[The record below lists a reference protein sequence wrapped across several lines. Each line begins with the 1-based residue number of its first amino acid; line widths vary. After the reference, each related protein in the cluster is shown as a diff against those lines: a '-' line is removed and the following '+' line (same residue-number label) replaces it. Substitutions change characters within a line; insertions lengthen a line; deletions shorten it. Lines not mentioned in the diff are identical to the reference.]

1 MKNEKIHNLEW
12 ISKNQVDLKEE
23 QKILNNHDVSVL
35 GTVQFAFVTV
45 VVYGWFVKLLGLV
58 NATGNLVSQLDFPN
72 FILIGVKSD
81 VHFSLLQF
89 DYFFL

>member
-45 VVYGWFVKLLGLV
+45 CLWLV
-58 NATGNLVSQLDFPN
+58 C
-72 FILIGVKSD
+72 
-81 VHFSLLQF
+81 
-89 DYFFL
+89 